1 MYAQWPSNTATR
13 TVNVPPA
20 LLELLCSTAAAA
32 HLTIERLTRDNP
44 AAATLAE
51 IIAFLAPEPVPLA
64 FFTAA
69 ADQLQEPLVP
79 AAADTLTWRKLV
91 TALGAVP

>member
-1 MYAQWPSNTATR
+1 MPCWARSGHGTDDVQSMRA
-13 TVNVPPA
+13 
-20 LLELLCSTAAAA
+20 AAAA